1 MALRLVH
8 LTGRVHR
15 DISME
20 NIYFY
25 KDPVTQEKKGMIGD
39 FEYVKKAG
47 VGAQNDIRTVS
58 DDI

>member
-15 DISME
+15 DISIR
-20 NIYFY
+20 NVYLY
-25 KDPVTQEKKGMIGD
+25 KDPITQEKKGMIGD
-39 FEYVKKAG
+39 FEYAKMAG